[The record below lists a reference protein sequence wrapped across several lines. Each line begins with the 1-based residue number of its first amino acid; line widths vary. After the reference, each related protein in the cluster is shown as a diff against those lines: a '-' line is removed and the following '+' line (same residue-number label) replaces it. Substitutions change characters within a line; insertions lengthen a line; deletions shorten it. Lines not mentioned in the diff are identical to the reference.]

1 MKSKRRQYMEIIK
14 NKQFDEERAL
24 YNSKNVTIDHCLF
37 AGIRDGESVLKES
50 RNIEVFNSSFSLR
63 YPLWHVDTFVL
74 KDSSFDEKTRAA
86 IWYSKFGK
94 IDQTKL
100 FGIKAIRECQ
110 NIQIKNCQIQSNEFG
125 WKSKDIEL
133 IDSSIESEYLFLDSK
148 DVFVKN
154 IQMKGKYSFQYMEN
168 LLIENS
174 ILDTKDVFWHSKNV
188 IVNDSTIKGKIESI
202 KNPKSGFIKADS
214 IGHIIKENSIME
226 DTCKIETKF

>member
-1 MKSKRRQYMEIIK
+1 MEIIK
-14 NKQFDEERAL
+14 IKQFDEERAL

-50 RNIEVFNSSFSLR
+50 RNIEVF
-63 YPLWHVDTFVL
+63 
-74 KDSSFDEKTRAA
+74 DSSFDEKTRAT

-110 NIQIKNCQIQSNEFG
+110 NIQINNCQIQSNEFG

-148 DVFVKN
+148 DVIVKN

-174 ILDTKDVFWHSKNV
+174 ILDTKDAF
-188 IVNDSTIKGKIESI
+188 
-202 KNPKSGFIKADS
+202 
-214 IGHIIKENSIME
+214 
-226 DTCKIETKF
+226 